1 VGWAAKASVRLS
13 KAHMKLAVKCSLSA
27 EPLQP
32 SVNLSGARLRIPD
45 LVRVARYQAP
55 VEITDDSEVIGRID
69 ASCRFI
75 RQAVETGECI
85 YGVTT
90 GFGGMS
96 SVVIDRDDTVDLQ
109 HNLLRFLRAGAGPR
123 LAKSDVRAA
132 MVLRANSHLRGVSGI
147 RLELIRRLAI
157 FLNANVTPHVRE
169 FGSIGASGDLIPLAG
184 IAGALIGLDRSFT
197 VDFDGTEM
205 DAPAALARLGLKTM
219 HLLPKEGLAM
229 VNGTSVM
236 TGMAANCVY
245 DVGILLKLAL
255 GAHTLFLQALQGTDR
270 WLDPFIHVQKPHA
283 GQNFVAE
290 AMRRLL
296 SGSQLV
302 QHAEPHRNGVRNGV
316 LAQDRYSMRC
326 LPQYLGPVFEGMKA
340 IESQIE
346 VEMNSATDN
355 PLIDAEQSTAHQGG
369 NFLGQYVGVGMDQLR
384 YDLGLVARHLDVQIA
399 LLVTPEFSNGL
410 PACLIGN
417 SKRTVNMGLK
427 GLQLTGNCL
436 VPLVTFYG
444 NSLADRFPAYA
455 EQYNQNVNSQGF
467 GSALLARRSIDLFQ
481 QYISVALMFG
491 VQAVDMRTHSAA
503 GHYDARCAL
512 SEPTAELYGAV
523 REVVG
528 CPPSA
533 GRPYVW
539 NDDQQTLDAH
549 IARIAADIA
558 GEGKIAQAM
567 EQAMAL
573 GVTES

>member
-1 VGWAAKASVRLS
+1 
-13 KAHMKLAVKCSLSA
+13 MKLAAVQRNLSA
-27 EPLQP
+27 EPLQS
-32 SVNLSGARLRIPD
+32 SVKLSGARLTIPD
-45 LVRVARYQAP
+45 LVRVARHQAP
-55 VEITDDSEVIGRID
+55 VEIADDPDVIGRID

-75 RQAVETGECI
+75 GQALEAGECI

-96 SVVIDRDDTVDLQ
+96 SVVIDPKDSVDLQ
-109 HNLLRFLRAGAGPR
+109 HNLLCFLRTGAGPR
-123 LAKSDVRAA
+123 LANSDVRAA

-147 RLELIRRLAI
+147 HLELIRRLVM

-169 FGSIGASGDLIPLAG
+169 FGSIGASGDLVPLAS
-184 IAGALIGLDRSFT
+184 IAGALIGLDPSFT

-205 DAPAALARLGLKTM
+205 DAQAALARLGLRSM

-229 VNGTSVM
+229 VNGTSFM
-236 TGMAANCVY
+236 TGMAANCIY
-245 DVGILLKLAL
+245 DAGVLLKLSLAAHAL
-255 GAHTLFLQALQGTDR
+255 FQQALEGTDR
-270 WLDPFIHVQKPHA
+270 WLDPFIHAQKPHA
-283 GQNFVAE
+283 GQSFVAE
-290 AMRRLL
+290 TMRRLL
-296 SGSQLV
+296 TGSRLV
-302 QHAEPHRNGVRNGV
+302 EHADPRKAAGKGA

-326 LPQYLGPVFEGMKA
+326 LPQYLGPVFEGMKS

-355 PLIDAEQSTAHQGG
+355 PLIDAEQRTAHQGG
-369 NFLGQYVGVGMDQLR
+369 NFLGQYVGIGMDHLR
-384 YDLGLVARHLDVQIA
+384 YYLGLIARHVDVQIA

-410 PACLIGN
+410 PACLVGN
-417 SKRTVNMGLK
+417 SKRKVNMGMK

-436 VPLVTFYG
+436 VPLLTFYG

-491 VQAVDMRTHSAA
+491 VQGVDMRTHSVT

-512 SEPTAELYGAV
+512 SKPTAELYGAV
-523 REVVG
+523 RKVVD
-528 CPPSA
+528 CPPSTR
-533 GRPYVW
+533 RPYVW
-539 NDDQQTLDAH
+539 NDDQQTLETH

-558 GEGKIAQAM
+558 GASEIAQALDR
-567 EQAMAL
+567 AMAQA
-573 GVTES
+573 